1 MGKYSL
7 ANENNGLPRTVY
19 ENAQINIASYPSIW
33 KFIDWLPVDNILNGF
48 DGGCVTYKSS
58 GLSRELGL
66 NNLYIAFNGY
76 WPEINANLDTCS
88 FKDLE
93 AGPTVEMLH
102 EKREKRILTVASAG
116 NTARAFANTCH
127 LADLPLLLVVPKNS
141 LSKLWIPENVPEDKI
156 FLLCVDGDYS
166 EAISVSDRIC
176 ELSEFVPEGGAKN
189 IARRDGMGTVM
200 LDAASKI
207 KRIPDYYFQ
216 AVGSGTG
223 GISAWE
229 ASMRLIND
237 GRFGNKLP
245 VLKLAQ
251 NVPCAPLFN
260 SVHGGTYSKDCPRG
274 MYDGVLFNRKPPYS
288 VPGGVAE
295 ALAATSGTID
305 GMTNEQAEKASQTF
319 YKAEGIDIM
328 NAASIAVAA
337 LINNCETGKI
347 NKNDIVLLNITG
359 GGEVLYK
366 KEKSIK
372 YLNPDITVKPDDAD
386 ISEISKRI
394 INKLEASIYA

>member
-19 ENAQINIASYPSIW
+19 ENAQINIASYPGIW

-288 VPGGVAE
+288 VPGGVAG

>member
-1 MGKYSL
+1 
-7 ANENNGLPRTVY
+7 
-19 ENAQINIASYPSIW
+19 
-33 KFIDWLPVDNILNGF
+33 
-48 DGGCVTYKSS
+48 
-58 GLSRELGL
+58 
-66 NNLYIAFNGY
+66 
-76 WPEINANLDTCS
+76 
-88 FKDLE
+88 
-93 AGPTVEMLH
+93 MLH

>member
-19 ENAQINIASYPSIW
+19 ENAQINIASYPGIW

-58 GLSRELGL
+58 SLSRELGL

-274 MYDGVLFNRKPPYS
+274 MYDGVLFNRKHPYS

-305 GMTNEQAEKASQTF
+305 GMTNEQAEKASQIF
-319 YKAEGIDIM
+319 YKAEGVDIM
-328 NAASIAVAA
+328 NAAAIAVAA
-337 LINNCETGKI
+337 LINNYETGKI

-359 GGEVLYK
+359 GGEALYK

-386 ISEISKRI
+386 INEISKRI
-394 INKLEASIYA
+394 VNKLEASIYA

>member
-19 ENAQINIASYPSIW
+19 ENAQINIASYPGIW

-58 GLSRELGL
+58 SLSRELGL

-305 GMTNEQAEKASQTF
+305 GMTNEQAEKASQIF
-319 YKAEGIDIM
+319 YKAEGVDIM
-328 NAASIAVAA
+328 MRPLS
-337 LINNCETGKI
+337 
-347 NKNDIVLLNITG
+347 
-359 GGEVLYK
+359 
-366 KEKSIK
+366 
-372 YLNPDITVKPDDAD
+372 P
-386 ISEISKRI
+386 
-394 INKLEASIYA
+394 

>member
-19 ENAQINIASYPSIW
+19 ENAQINIASYPGIW

-58 GLSRELGL
+58 SLSRELGL

-288 VPGGVAE
+288 VPSGVAE

-305 GMTNEQAEKASQTF
+305 GMTNEQAEKASQIF
-319 YKAEGIDIM
+319 YKAEGVDIM
-328 NAASIAVAA
+328 NAAAIAVAA
-337 LINNCETGKI
+337 LINNYETGKI

-359 GGEVLYK
+359 GGEALYK

-386 ISEISKRI
+386 INEISKRI
-394 INKLEASIYA
+394 VNKLEASIYA

>member
-19 ENAQINIASYPSIW
+19 ENAQINIASYPGIW

-58 GLSRELGL
+58 SLSRELGL

-245 VLKLAQ
+245 VLKFAQ

-305 GMTNEQAEKASQTF
+305 GMTNEQAEKASQIF
-319 YKAEGIDIM
+319 YKAEGVDIM
-328 NAASIAVAA
+328 NAAAIAVAA
-337 LINNCETGKI
+337 LINNYETGKI

-359 GGEVLYK
+359 GGEALYK

-386 ISEISKRI
+386 INEISKRI
-394 INKLEASIYA
+394 VNKLEASIYA

>member
-7 ANENNGLPRTVY
+7 TNENNGLPRTVY
-19 ENAQINIASYPSIW
+19 EKVQINIASHTGIW
-33 KFIDWLPVDNILNGF
+33 KYIDWLPVDNVLNGF
-48 DGGCVTYKSS
+48 NGGCVTYKSS
-58 GLSRELGL
+58 SLSEELGL

-76 WPEINANLDTCS
+76 WPEINADLNTCS

-102 EKREKRILTVASAG
+102 EKKEKRILTVASAG
-116 NTARAFANTCH
+116 NTARAFANACH

-141 LSKLWIPENVPEDKI
+141 LSKLWIPKETPFDRI

-166 EAISVSDRIC
+166 EAIDVSNKIC
-176 ELSEFVPEGGAKN
+176 ELNEFVPEGGAKN
-189 IARRDGMGTVM
+189 IARRDGMATVM
-200 LDAASKI
+200 LDGAFKI
-207 KRIPDYYFQ
+207 GRIPNYYFQ

-237 GRFGNKLP
+237 GRFGSKLP

-251 NVPCAPLFN
+251 NIPCAPLFN
-260 SVHGGTYSKDCPRG
+260 SLHGGVYNKDCPRG
-274 MYDGVLFNRKPPYS
+274 MYDSVLFNRKPPYS
-288 VPGGVAE
+288 LPGGVAE
-295 ALAATSGTID
+295 ALKDTNGTID
-305 GMTNEQAEKASQTF
+305 GMTNEQAKEASKIF
-319 YKAEGIDIM
+319 YKTEGADIM
-328 NAASIAVAA
+328 NAAAIAVAA
-337 LINNCETGKI
+337 LIYNCETGKI
-347 NKNDIVLLNITG
+347 NKNDTVLLNITG
-359 GGEVLYK
+359 GGEALYK

-372 YLNPDITVKPDDAD
+372 YLQPDMTVNPENAD
-386 ISEISKRI
+386 INEISRKI